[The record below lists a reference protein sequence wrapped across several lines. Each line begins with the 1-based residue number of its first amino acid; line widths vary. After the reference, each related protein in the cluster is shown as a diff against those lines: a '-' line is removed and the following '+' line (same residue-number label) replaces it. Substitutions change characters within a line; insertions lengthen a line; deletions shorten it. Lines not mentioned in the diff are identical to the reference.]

1 MNWSK
6 IGRLLGIIEEKKCK
20 KQVPEDKYDYNHFD
34 GVHSSVGE
42 TFKEGSVDNMKV
54 YSAEDINV
62 GNNGDMHIKDGIINV
77 NKMSKNRL
85 VIIILGVIIFYLS
98 MNNIATVTHYLGKLV
113 SFFSPFILGGAIAF
127 IINVPMSKI
136 ENILFKKV
144 KTNPRTR
151 TEKIAKA
158 VKRPISVLITLILV
172 FGVIALALTGIV
184 PQLVN
189 TLESLADT
197 LPKATDRLE
206 HWVTNNGGKI
216 HAVQDIMN
224 KLNINLSSIGKE
236 LSDTAKEWAT
246 TLVNSSVNTVSNIV
260 NGIVQFIIGLIFSI
274 YVLMQKEKL
283 GRQGKQVIYASFREK
298 TADKI
303 MFILGMSQ
311 DIFKGFISGQCVD
324 AIVNGVLFF
333 IAMTIFGFPYAVM
346 ISIVIGFMA
355 LIPIIGSVIGASIG
369 TILILIVQPSQAM
382 YFLIMYVVIQ
392 QIDGNIIYPQIAGN
406 NVGLPSIWVLMAVT
420 VGGSMIGVL
429 GMVLFI
435 PIASILYQL
444 TRYFVLRKLSEKSVS
459 RQKWEEP
466 LDLDIKVL
474 DK

>member
-1 MNWSK
+1 
-6 IGRLLGIIEEKKCK
+6 
-20 KQVPEDKYDYNHFD
+20 
-34 GVHSSVGE
+34 
-42 TFKEGSVDNMKV
+42 
-54 YSAEDINV
+54 
-62 GNNGDMHIKDGIINV
+62 
-77 NKMSKNRL
+77 
-85 VIIILGVIIFYLS
+85 
-98 MNNIATVTHYLGKLV
+98 
-113 SFFSPFILGGAIAF
+113 
-127 IINVPMSKI
+127 
-136 ENILFKKV
+136 
-144 KTNPRTR
+144 
-151 TEKIAKA
+151 
-158 VKRPISVLITLILV
+158 
-172 FGVIALALTGIV
+172 
-184 PQLVN
+184 
-189 TLESLADT
+189 
-197 LPKATDRLE
+197 
-206 HWVTNNGGKI
+206 
-216 HAVQDIMN
+216 
-224 KLNINLSSIGKE
+224 
-236 LSDTAKEWAT
+236 
-246 TLVNSSVNTVSNIV
+246 
-260 NGIVQFIIGLIFSI
+260 
-274 YVLMQKEKL
+274 MQKEKL